1 MYTQCPHC
9 QAVFRVTTAELT
21 LSDGQVRC
29 GECLTVFNGMDSLSV
44 LPPEDEQT
52 QAQDKDR
59 EQTRQAAREARK
71 LSRASQDEV
80 QAPPDSKAPGAQDGA
95 EVPGEEPEPRAE
107 SLAESL
113 AESPPETS
121 AESPQT
127 PPHTTLSLT
136 PPRPAPRVLQ
146 EELQETTTAP
156 DRRAI
161 LGTLALGGLCAALIG
176 LLSLQVLYHERE
188 RLGAYPELAPTVNW
202 LCDRLNCSTPE
213 RRDPD
218 AFQITQRNIYSH
230 PNAQGALMI
239 QASFINQAGFS
250 QPPPRVE
257 LSFRDLQGELLAVR
271 RFNPEQYLPPGQ
283 EPQSIAPREGVD
295 FSLEILDPG
304 PRAVAYEF
312 RFL

>member
-52 QAQDKDR
+52 QAEDMDR
-59 EQTRQAAREARK
+59 EKARQEAREARK
-71 LSRASQDEV
+71 LSRASQPEV
-80 QAPPDSKAPGAQDGA
+80 HAPPDSEAPGAPDVS
-95 EVPGEEPEPRAE
+95 EVPGEEPESRGKPPVDP
-107 SLAESL
+107 LAES
-113 AESPPETS
+113 APEP
-121 AESPQT
+121 AADIPQT
-127 PPHTTLSLT
+127 PAHALVIPTA
-136 PPRPAPRVLQ
+136 PRSAPRVLQ
-146 EELQETTTAP
+146 EELQEATAVP
-156 DRRAI
+156 KRRAI
-161 LGTLALGGLCAALIG
+161 LGTLALGGLCALLIG

-188 RLGAYPELAPTVNW
+188 RLGAYPEVAPMVNW
-202 LCDRLNCSTPE
+202 LCNRLNCSTPE

-271 RFNPEQYLPPGQ
+271 RFNPEQYLPPSQ
-283 EPQSIAPREGVD
+283 APHSIAPREGLD

>member
-1 MYTQCPHC
+1 MYTQCPRC

-44 LPPEDEQT
+44 LPPDDEQT
-52 QAQDKDR
+52 QAEEKDR

-80 QAPPDSKAPGAQDGA
+80 QAPPDSEAPGAPDGPEA
-95 EVPGEEPEPRAE
+95 PGEEPGPRADP
-107 SLAESL
+107 L
-113 AESPPETS
+113 AESPPEPATD
-121 AESPQT
+121 SPQT
-127 PPHTTLSLT
+127 PPHTPLSPT
-136 PPRPAPRVLQ
+136 PPRAAPRVLQ

-156 DRRAI
+156 SHRAI
-161 LGTLALGGLCAALIG
+161 LGTLALGGLCAVLIG

-188 RLGAYPELAPTVNW
+188 RLGAYPEVAPVVNW

-213 RRDPD
+213 RRDPE

-271 RFNPEQYLPPGQ
+271 RFNPEQYLPPGP
-283 EPQSIAPREGVD
+283 ELQSIAPREGVD

-304 PRAVAYEF
+304 SRAVAYEF